1 MDDIRDVMVKID
13 INSSILE
20 RKIKRLAKELDDM
33 ADDRRIIKGWTDE
46 ERRELEECK
55 SGLGNSFDVVN
66 GIINTSLNCRQLS
79 RKYWNNNSDKEDNQM
94 FKDIADYFNDDA
106 KFPEEKWYVHLI
118 NGNDE
123 SYLNRGVESKNIY
136 PGSKKQT
143 NNFQTQFTKQEVENI
158 NPDYLLFL
166 EKVPVEELED

>member
-20 RKIKRLAKELDDM
+20 RKIKRLARELDDM

-106 KFPEEKWYVHLI
+106 KFPEEKWYVHFVKS
-118 NGNDE
+118 DE
-123 SYLNRGVESKNIY
+123 DSYLNYGLADDTYFVSGKEQVLY
-136 PGSKKQT
+136 TKK
-143 NNFQTQFTKQEVENI
+143 QFTKQEVEDI
-158 NPDYLLFL
+158 NPKYLEFL

>member
-20 RKIKRLAKELDDM
+20 RKIKRLARELDDM

-46 ERRELEECK
+46 EREELEECK

-66 GIINTSLNCRQLS
+66 GIINTSSNCKQLS

-106 KFPEEKWYVHLI
+106 KFPVEKWYVHFV
-118 NGNDE
+118 NSDE
-123 SYLNRGVESKNIY
+123 DSYLGYELADDAYFVSGKEQDFY
-136 PGSKKQT
+136 TKK
-143 NNFQTQFTKQEVENI
+143 QFTKSEVEDI
-158 NPDYLLFL
+158 NPKYLEFL

>member
-20 RKIKRLAKELDDM
+20 RKIKRLARELDDM

-46 ERRELEECK
+46 EREELEECK

-66 GIINTSLNCRQLS
+66 GIINTSSNCKQLS

-106 KFPEEKWYVHLI
+106 KFPVEKWYVHFV
-118 NGNDE
+118 NSDE
-123 SYLNRGVESKNIY
+123 DSYLGYGLADDAYFVSGKEQDFY
-136 PGSKKQT
+136 TKK
-143 NNFQTQFTKQEVENI
+143 QFTKSEVEDI
-158 NPDYLLFL
+158 NPKYLEFL

>member
-13 INSSILE
+13 INFSILE
-20 RKIKRLAKELDDM
+20 RKIKRLARELDDM

-46 ERRELEECK
+46 EREELEECK

-66 GIINTSLNCRQLS
+66 GIINTSSNCKQLS

-106 KFPEEKWYVHLI
+106 KFPVEKWCVHFV
-118 NGNDE
+118 NSDE
-123 SYLNRGVESKNIY
+123 DSYLGYGLADDAYFVSGKEQDFY
-136 PGSKKQT
+136 TKK
-143 NNFQTQFTKQEVENI
+143 QFTKSEVEDI
-158 NPDYLLFL
+158 NPKYLEFL
-166 EKVPVEELED
+166 EKVPDEELED

>member
-1 MDDIRDVMVKID
+1 
-13 INSSILE
+13 
-20 RKIKRLAKELDDM
+20 M

-66 GIINTSLNCRQLS
+66 GIIYTSLNCRQLS

-106 KFPEEKWYVHLI
+106 KFPEEKWYVHFI
-118 NGNDE
+118 VNDSF
-123 SYLNRGVESKNIY
+123 SYLNRGLESKDIY
-136 PGSKKQT
+136 LGSKGRIDCI
-143 NNFQTQFTKQEVENI
+143 QTQFTKQEVEDI

-166 EKVPVEELED
+166 EKVPDEELED